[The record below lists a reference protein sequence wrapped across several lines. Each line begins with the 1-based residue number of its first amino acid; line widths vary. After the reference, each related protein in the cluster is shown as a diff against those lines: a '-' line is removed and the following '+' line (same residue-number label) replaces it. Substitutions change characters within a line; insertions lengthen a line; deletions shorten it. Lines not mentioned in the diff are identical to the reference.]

1 MTKIGTQTIEDE
13 ENEHLSKPPNATYK
27 KLLAGRSSIVPI
39 VSHVMPEEITVTRE
53 NIKQVNQY
61 IQQDPSKAKNIKL
74 KADFQ
79 ALKSKKTAGFT
90 VLKQEK
96 QTKKNDTSSNKS
108 KLNEPHKSLNAL
120 RTSCIDTFPQ
130 MERNSS
136 QLALMNAT
144 NGSLP
149 NVNVRT
155 SKRTSDI
162 DKSKV
167 NRVKSDMYQKYPS
180 TKCKFFDFW

>member
-1 MTKIGTQTIEDE
+1 M
-13 ENEHLSKPPNATYK
+13 
-27 KLLAGRSSIVPI
+27 
-39 VSHVMPEEITVTRE
+39 
-53 NIKQVNQY
+53 
-61 IQQDPSKAKNIKL
+61 

-180 TKCKFFDFW
+180 TKSIKGDLSKTSSNILYKICSEDNNIDKHLTLPSLGGERSSFRGVNKRGSAGKARFND